1 MRQDPSKS
9 DVGAAYVISAS
20 EQAEIWAANSKNY
33 YHGMTRAV
41 EDIKKILHDFVDT
54 LMLNSN
60 VFDPTAVQA
69 AEGK

>member
-9 DVGAAYVISAS
+9 DVGAAYVRSAS

-54 LMLNSN
+54 LTLNSN
-60 VFDPTAVQA
+60 VFDPAAVQA